1 MAPPIG
7 DTPAKVLLIQ
17 MMMEIPELVILGPVM
32 LELVTTG
39 LAVLEMVPLLVQMIQ
54 QHQVWIIKFYNLTK
68 N

>member
-54 QHQVWIIKFYNLTK
+54 QHQV
-68 N
+68 

>member
-7 DTPAKVLLIQ
+7 DISAKVLLIQ
-17 MMMEIPELVILGPVM
+17 MMMEIRELVILGPVM

-54 QHQVWIIKFYNLTK
+54 QHQV
-68 N
+68 